1 MEVLDMVGRGDRG
14 QKPAGQQPKLKARDV
29 CLEYVD
35 YERRKRTAAL
45 AGVNF
50 DLYEGEFVSIV
61 GPSGCGKTTF
71 LSAVDGLLKIDRGAI
86 EIDGRPVKGP
96 GPDRAMVFQQ
106 PALLPWRTVLR
117 NVAYGLE
124 LQDHLSQREV
134 LARSREQVRLA
145 GLTGFEEHF
154 PYELS
159 GGMQQ
164 RVNLARA
171 LVCDPSLL
179 LMDEPLASLDAQT
192 RELMQ
197 VELLRVWESTGKTTL
212 FITHQID
219 EACFLS
225 DRVVVMSRRP
235 AVVKEVIPIRFPRPR
250 DLSLKRTPAFIE
262 VVDHC
267 WRLIESDLQ
276 AVQEMSPGR

>member
-1 MEVLDMVGRGDRG
+1 MVDAGDR
-14 QKPAGQQPKLKARDV
+14 KDRDLEPAERRLKLRAREV
-29 CLEYVD
+29 WLEYVD

-45 AGVNF
+45 AGV
-50 DLYEGEFVSIV
+50 DLELYEGEFVSIV
-61 GPSGCGKTTF
+61 GPSGCGKTT
-71 LSAVDGLLKIDRGAI
+71 LLNAVDGLIKIDRGVI
-86 EIDGRPVKGP
+86 EIDGQPVKGP

-106 PALLPWRTVLR
+106 PALLPWRTVLG

-124 LQDHLSQREV
+124 LQDRLSQREV
-134 LARSREQVRLA
+134 LTRSREQVRLV

-179 LMDEPLASLDAQT
+179 LMDEPLAALDAQT

-235 AVVKEVIPIRFPRPR
+235 AVVKEVIPVKFPRPR
-250 DLSLKRTPAFIE
+250 DLFLKRTPAFIE
-262 VVDHC
+262 MVDYC
-267 WRLIESDLQ
+267 WRLIESDLT
-276 AVQEMSPGR
+276 AW